1 MKPIKSFPRVILFG
15 LLSLSSVAAL
25 SACSTPNTTAGNN
38 TSQQPT
44 AESPEVA
51 SSPTEPTSATT
62 GTPNTGVSESPNAAA
77 SGNIVELAS
86 TNASFKTLTKAV
98 QAAGLTETLS
108 GKGPYTVFAPTDQ
121 AFAALPQGT
130 VENLLKPENK
140 EQLVKLLTYHVIA
153 GEVTSSQITPGEVKT
168 VEGTP
173 VKIEVDKS
181 SSEVNVNNAKVTQPD
196 IKASNGVIHVV
207 DKVIMPP
214 KG

>member
-1 MKPIKSFPRVILFG
+1 
-15 LLSLSSVAAL
+15 
-25 SACSTPNTTAGNN
+25 
-38 TSQQPT
+38 
-44 AESPEVA
+44 VA

-108 GKGPYTVFAPTDQ
+108 GKGPYTVFAPTDE

-181 SSEVNVNNAKVTQPD
+181 SSQVNVNNAKVTQPD

>member
-1 MKPIKSFPRVILFG
+1 MKRIKSFPRVILFG

-25 SACSTPNTTAGNN
+25 SACSTPNTTADNN

-181 SSEVNVNNAKVTQPD
+181 SSQVNVNNAKVTQP
-196 IKASNGVIHVV
+196 ILRQAMVSF
-207 DKVIMPP
+207 M
-214 KG
+214 

>member
-1 MKPIKSFPRVILFG
+1 MKRIKSFPGIILFG
-15 LLSLSSVAAL
+15 LLSLSSAVVL
-25 SACSTPNTTAGNN
+25 SACSTPNTTADNN

-44 AESPEVA
+44 AQSPEAA
-51 SSPTEPTSATT
+51 SSPADQTAATT
-62 GTPNTGVSESPNAAA
+62 TSPNTVASENPNATA

-108 GKGPYTVFAPTDQ
+108 GKGPYTVFAPTDE

-130 VENLLKPENK
+130 VEDLLKPENK
-140 EQLVKLLTYHVIA
+140 DKLVKLLTYHVIPS
-153 GEVTSSQITPGEVKT
+153 EVTSSQITPGEVKT

-173 VKIEVDKS
+173 VKIQVDKS
-181 SSEVNVNNAKVTQPD
+181 SSEVKVNNAKVTQPD
-196 IKASNGVIHVV
+196 IKATNGVIHVV

-214 KG
+214 KS